1 MRGPLVGTEI
11 AKITTTEWEEGEEG
25 EEEEAEEGEA
35 AAAEIGRDQATED
48 RAPTNNAP
56 IGTDSRLPHRPSR

>member
-11 AKITTTEWEEGEEG
+11 AKITTTEWEEGEEEEA
-25 EEEEAEEGEA
+25 EEEEAE
-35 AAAEIGRDQATED
+35 AAEIGRDQATED